1 MTSESR
7 EGDWRSLT
15 VWLLTSNCET
25 EFLLVSWWLLTM
37 ARAVQTLAAS
47 LFQSQWGEE
56 IKTTEVLYKPK
67 NEFQIYIL
75 VALLILLGQI
85 QKGLN

>member
-1 MTSESR
+1 
-7 EGDWRSLT
+7 
-15 VWLLTSNCET
+15 
-25 EFLLVSWWLLTM
+25 M

-47 LFQSQWGEE
+47 LFQFQWGEE